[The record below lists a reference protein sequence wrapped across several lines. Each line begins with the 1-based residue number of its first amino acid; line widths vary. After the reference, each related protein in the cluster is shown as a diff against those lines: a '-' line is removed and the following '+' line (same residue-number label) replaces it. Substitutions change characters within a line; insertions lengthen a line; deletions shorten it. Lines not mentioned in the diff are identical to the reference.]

1 MKKIRLTEEQLL
13 GIIERVISE
22 QSDTP
27 ACNSWVD
34 GTFKQGDGIK
44 TPKITI
50 TKTPSLIEGLYEG
63 PDAAGCIQRKD
74 VLNTD
79 TPHQLAGILVYN
91 ETPPYLKELYRNG
104 TYVKPD
110 MNNITMERVKNKS
123 FKISIPL
130 LSTTEDKAVTSMNRR
145 GGMDHAGETAYID
158 ELAKD
163 PNHAL
168 VEIVTKKAGDMTEK
182 FICFRNIKNFPIKT
196 TPSNNDDE
204 KTEENNK
211 SEKIVLG
218 DEDLLKL
225 KQRFD
230 WNFGGTSTKTKVLI
244 ENLEIYQEVSNYS
257 DVRMII
263 DTYKTEKGYPKFF
276 IFFSA
281 ADLEGEDLN
290 KSQDLFL
297 KQYDSSMGPK
307 RIVREGIFNWLDT
320 EFKYKIVGYN

>member
-1 MKKIRLTEEQLL
+1 MKKTIRLTEEQLL

-22 QSDTP
+22 QSNTP

-50 TKTPSLIEGLYEG
+50 TKTPSLVEGLYEG
-63 PDAAGCIQRKD
+63 PDAAGCIQRLTVD
-74 VLNTD
+74 NGD

-91 ETPPYLKELYRNG
+91 ETAPYLKELYRNK

-130 LSTTEDKAVTSMNRR
+130 LSTTEDKAITNMNRR

-158 ELAKD
+158 RLAND

-182 FICFRNIKNFPIKT
+182 FICFRNIKDFPIKT
-196 TPSNNDDE
+196 TPSN
-204 KTEENNK
+204 EETKQEEPQFIEINAT
-211 SEKIVLG
+211 
-218 DEDLLKL
+218 DL
-225 KQRFD
+225 
-230 WNFGGTSTKTKVLI
+230 N
-244 ENLEIYQEVSNYS
+244 
-257 DVRMII
+257 
-263 DTYKTEKGYPKFF
+263 
-276 IFFSA
+276 
-281 ADLEGEDLN
+281 DLN
-290 KSQDLFL
+290 KLEQMFTIINQ
-297 KQYDSSMGPK
+297 K
-307 RIVREGIFNWLDT
+307 E
-320 EFKYKIVGYN
+320 KYKLTDIKIWSVSPNKTDVNISYNKVKDPNGNTGFFLFFTPKVATKSELQEYNDTFLEKMNLAQQSKIIDRGTLNWVGNEFNYVIVGHN

>member
-1 MKKIRLTEEQLL
+1 MKKTIRLTEEQLL

-22 QSDTP
+22 QNEVP
-27 ACNSWVD
+27 ACNSWAD

-50 TKTPSLIEGLYEG
+50 TKTPSLVEGLYEG

-74 VLNTD
+74 VLTTD

-91 ETPPYLKELYRNG
+91 ETAPYLKELYRNK

-145 GGMDHAGETAYID
+145 GGMGHAGETAYID
-158 ELAKD
+158 KVAND
-163 PNHAL
+163 PNHEL

-196 TPSNNDDE
+196 TPSNEETTQEEPQFIEINATDLDDLEKKFTIIDQKEKYKLTDIKISSVSPNRSEVNMSYNKVKDPNGNTGFFLFFTPTDATGSDLQLYND
-204 KTEENNK
+204 TL
-211 SEKIVLG
+211 SEKMNLV
-218 DEDLLKL
+218 
-225 KQRFD
+225 QQP
-230 WNFGGTSTKTKVLI
+230 KTI
-244 ENLEIYQEVSNYS
+244 
-257 DVRMII
+257 
-263 DTYKTEKGYPKFF
+263 
-276 IFFSA
+276 
-281 ADLEGEDLN
+281 
-290 KSQDLFL
+290 
-297 KQYDSSMGPK
+297 
-307 RIVREGIFNWLDT
+307 REGLLNWLGS
-320 EFKYKIVGYN
+320 EFNYVIVGHN